1 MAKRCGVSVLYCTAD
16 VCVSSSGVCRIK
28 LCGYATFIVN
38 ADSAVCSVCWRH
50 FLNFLSCPQEE
61 RRRIGTPT
69 ARARVWDRLSFAI
82 LFSALF
88 GSAMF
93 GLSVSQ
99 VPMEFG
105 LDKRAQTLQGLAFPL
120 QEEAK
125 RALQQLK
132 QRRINYIQLVRQPNC
147 TSERVSHK

>member
-1 MAKRCGVSVLYCTAD
+1 MLWSE
-16 VCVSSSGVCRIK
+16 CVSFSGFCRIK
-28 LCGYATFIVN
+28 LCGYVPFIF
-38 ADSAVCSVCWRH
+38 SFKPTVCCWRQV
-50 FLNFLSCPQEE
+50 FFFNFLWRSQDD

-69 ARARVWDRLSFAI
+69 ARARVWSHLICWHLAFPI
-82 LFSALF
+82 LALPIF
-88 GSAMF
+88 PF
-93 GLSVSQ
+93 DLYVWQ

-132 QRRINYIQLVRQPNC
+132 QKRINYIQLVSRHRKTQLHTWTHIP
-147 TSERVSHK
+147 